1 MEKELPIPYY
11 LQVAETIRSRIH
23 AKYYNQGD
31 MIPSYRQ
38 LEEEFKIS
46 NITVRKAIEI
56 LLKDGI
62 VNRKRGVGTEV
73 SRING
78 DTITWELT
86 GNLQRLRNSA
96 NKVSLAAEILEITT
110 ASCPDRIGRI
120 LSIEPEKEVWRMK
133 KIRRHEKTI
142 MAYYVTYSDPRWCT
156 KITKDNAKKG
166 GFVDLFCKRSGLT
179 LTRMEQQVKAAVA
192 NLDLSAILEIDFGFP
207 LLHIENIY
215 YSSENKPVLMTQIY
229 YRGDKNLYK
238 ATIAL

>member
-11 LQVAETIRSRIH
+11 LQVAETIRSRIQ
-23 AKYYNQGD
+23 AKHYNQGD

-38 LEEEFKIS
+38 LEKEFNIS
-46 NITVRKAIEI
+46 NITVRKAVEI
-56 LLKDGI
+56 LVQDGI

-73 SRING
+73 SRIEE
-78 DTITWELT
+78 DAITWELT

-96 NKVSLAAEILEITT
+96 KKASLAAEILEITI

-120 LSIEPEKEVWRMK
+120 LCIEPEKEVWRMK

-142 MAYYVTYSDPRWCT
+142 MAYYITYSDPRWCT
-156 KITKDNAKKG
+156 RITKDGAKKG
-166 GFVDLFCKRSGLT
+166 GFVDLFRKTSGLT
-179 LTRMEQQVKAAVA
+179 LTRMEQQVQAAVA
-192 NLDLSAILEIDFGFP
+192 NLDLSSILEIDFGFP

-229 YRGDKNLYK
+229 YRGDKNSYK